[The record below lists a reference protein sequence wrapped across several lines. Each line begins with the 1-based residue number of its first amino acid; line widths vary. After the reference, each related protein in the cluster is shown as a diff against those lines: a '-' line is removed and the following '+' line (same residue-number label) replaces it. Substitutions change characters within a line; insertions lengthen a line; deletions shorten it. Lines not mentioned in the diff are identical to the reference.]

1 MSVLQAH
8 CYSAIELFIKWLSI
22 HFD

>member
-8 CYSAIELFIKWLSI
+8 CYSDIELFIKWLSI